1 MTVENLEQEY
11 IALQQQIRNV
21 LIQKETIK
29 LQLAEIDSALEE
41 LKNSREDNVYRVVG
55 NIMVKKSKNDVE
67 KELSEVRED
76 LQIRVNSLERIEK
89 DLIEKIRNI
98 EEKLKE
104 KGG

>member
-11 IALQQQIRNV
+11 LSLQQQIRNV

-41 LKNSREDNVYRVVG
+41 LKNSKEDNVYKVVG
-55 NIMVKKSKNDVE
+55 NVMIKKSKNDVE
-67 KELSEVRED
+67 KELKEVKED
-76 LQIRVNSLERIEK
+76 LQIRVNSLEKIEK
-89 DLIEKIRNI
+89 DLIERIKNV

-104 KGG
+104 KGD

>member
-11 IALQQQIRNV
+11 LSLQQQIRNV

-41 LKNSREDNVYRVVG
+41 LKNSKEDNVYKVVG
-55 NIMVKKSKNDVE
+55 NVMIKKSKNDVE
-67 KELSEVRED
+67 KELKEVKED
-76 LQIRVNSLERIEK
+76 LQIRVNSLEKIEK
-89 DLIEKIRNI
+89 DLIERIKNI

-104 KGG
+104 KGD

>member
-1 MTVENLEQEY
+1 MTVENIEQEY
-11 IALQQQIRNV
+11 ITLQQQIRNV

-41 LKNSREDNVYRVVG
+41 LENSREENVYKVVG
-55 NIMVKKSKNDVE
+55 NVMIKKSKNDVE
-67 KELSEVRED
+67 KELREVKED
-76 LQIRVNSLERIEK
+76 LQIRVNSLEKIEK
-89 DLIEKIRNI
+89 ELIERIKNI

>member
-1 MTVENLEQEY
+1 MTVENIEQEY
-11 IALQQQIRNV
+11 ITLQQQIRNV

-41 LKNSREDNVYRVVG
+41 LKNSREENVYKVVG
-55 NIMVKKSKNDVE
+55 NVMIKKSKNDVE
-67 KELSEVRED
+67 KELREVKED
-76 LQIRVNSLERIEK
+76 LQIRVNSLEKIEK
-89 DLIEKIRNI
+89 DLIEKIKNI